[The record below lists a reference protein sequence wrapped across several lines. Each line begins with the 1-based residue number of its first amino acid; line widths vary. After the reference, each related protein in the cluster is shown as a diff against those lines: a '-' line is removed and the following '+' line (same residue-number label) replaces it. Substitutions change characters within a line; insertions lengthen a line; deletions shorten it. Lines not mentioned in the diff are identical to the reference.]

1 MERQKGRVRH
11 MKQPRRKSLQQSE
24 GESITAFAI
33 ATQAGLGIVLP
44 LVAGGLIGW
53 YLDGHLLHS
62 AIPLATLVG
71 LLIGLLVGAYG
82 LIRLISLL
90 R

>member
-1 MERQKGRVRH
+1 
-11 MKQPRRKSLQQSE
+11 MKQQRRRAVQPSE

-53 YLDGHLLHS
+53 YLDGHMLHS
-62 AIPLATLVG
+62 ATHLATLVG
-71 LLIGLLVGAYG
+71 LLLGLLVGVYG

>member
-1 MERQKGRVRH
+1 
-11 MKQPRRKSLQQSE
+11 MKNQRRRSFQQSE
-24 GESITAFAI
+24 AESVTALAI

-53 YLDGHLLHS
+53 YLDENVLHS
-62 AIPLATLVG
+62 TVFVATLIGLLLG
-71 LLIGLLVGAYG
+71 LLIGVYG

>member
-1 MERQKGRVRH
+1 
-11 MKQPRRKSLQQSE
+11 MKNQRRGSLQQTE
-24 GESITAFAI
+24 GESITALAI
-33 ATQAGLGIVLP
+33 ATQAGLGIALP

-53 YLDGHLLHS
+53 YLDGYVFHNTVY
-62 AIPLATLVG
+62 IATLLG
-71 LLIGLLVGAYG
+71 LLLGLLVGVYG

>member
-1 MERQKGRVRH
+1 
-11 MKQPRRKSLQQSE
+11 MKNQRRGSGSQSE
-24 GESITAFAI
+24 GESITALAI

-53 YLDGHLLHS
+53 YLDAHIFHNTVY
-62 AIPLATLVG
+62 IATLLGLLLGLFVG
-71 LLIGLLVGAYG
+71 LYG
-82 LIRLISLL
+82 LVRLISLL

>member
-1 MERQKGRVRH
+1 
-11 MKQPRRKSLQQSE
+11 MKNRSRRSSE
-24 GESITAFAI
+24 QTKDESITAFAI
-33 ATQAGLGIVLP
+33 ATQVGLGMVLP

-53 YLDGHLLHS
+53 YLDEHALRSTIH
-62 AIPLATLVG
+62 LAT
-71 LLIGLLVGAYG
+71 LIGLLLGLLVGVYG

>member
-1 MERQKGRVRH
+1 
-11 MKQPRRKSLQQSE
+11 MKKQGQSASEQSE

-53 YLDGHLLHS
+53 YLDGQILHTT
-62 AIPLATLVG
+62 IHLAT
-71 LLIGLLVGAYG
+71 LIGLLLGLLVGVYG

>member
-1 MERQKGRVRH
+1 
-11 MKQPRRKSLQQSE
+11 MKNPRRGSVKQSE
-24 GESITAFAI
+24 GESVTALAI

-53 YLDGHLLHS
+53 YLDSQVFHNTVY
-62 AIPLATLVG
+62 IATLLG
-71 LLIGLLVGAYG
+71 LLLGLLVGLYG
-82 LIRLISLL
+82 LVRLMSML